1 MERLKTVVFMNKTEW
16 YELAKHARAAFKVK
30 DFLEND
36 RKCDIWL
43 EYVKFMDFKIAKHAM
58 KNFILTSKYPPS
70 ISEYIE
76 MYNSL
81 VDKSKDANLQIKMIY
96 KNMESYYPMCLRDD
110 EAKQT
115 FIDTIKDDNPEKA
128 IENAMTISN
137 GIISCVKSMEK
148 KGRDDL
154 PTLSKCIRE
163 CKDYVDKQNK

>member
-1 MERLKTVVFMNKTEW
+1 MKTAVILLNKTDWLTLAEKSREAFRDKEFMATEEKKQFW
-16 YELAKHARAAFKVK
+16 Y
-30 DFLEND
+30 D
-36 RKCDIWL
+36 
-43 EYVKFMDFKIAKHAM
+43 YVKFMDLKMAKHAM

-81 VDKSKDANLQIKMIY
+81 VDKSKDANLQIKTIY

-110 EAKQT
+110 KAKQT